1 VAGQERTGA
10 GRNRRLEVFL
20 RDVVIARY
28 GYSAA
33 AVRVEADG
41 SVVAAAAAR
50 GRGEPPVGD
59 ASRFDLASLTKPF
72 VATIAA
78 RLDAEGR
85 FPLELAIGEVL
96 PEAHPR
102 LARRTLDDLLRHR
115 SGLLPWAP
123 LYAPEARGA
132 GGSALTSDAPITDPR
147 WWGARRGTYSDLGYV
162 VFGAAVHAALGR
174 TLAEL
179 TREAGMPISVQ
190 PGGQPDVV
198 RCRLDT
204 GREVE
209 LASRLGIAVEP
220 LGPPSRGRAQDG
232 NARTMGG
239 LPGHAGLFADVRALT
254 ALGRAWLAPD
264 RAGPLG
270 DPLGGETVARALDGG
285 GRYARG
291 WRRAT
296 RRGSAGPALGRSAF
310 GHDGFTGGS
319 LWMDPERGLLVALLG
334 HRRDEH
340 LELGPL
346 RRELHRLGRRLAGE
360 CR

>member
-1 VAGQERTGA
+1 MEA
-10 GRNRRLEVFL
+10 FL
-20 RDVVIARY
+20 RDVLIGRC

-33 AVRVEADG
+33 VVRVEAG
-41 SVVAAAAAR
+41 GRVVGAAAAR
-50 GRGEPPVGD
+50 DLGEPPVSD

-72 VATIAA
+72 VATLAA

-85 FPLELAIGEVL
+85 LPLELAIGEVL
-96 PEAHPR
+96 PEAHSR
-102 LARRTLDDLLRHR
+102 LAGRTLDDLLRHR

-123 LYAPEARGA
+123 LYAREVRSARGF
-132 GGSALTSDAPITDPR
+132 ALTSDALITDPR

-162 VFGAAVHAALGR
+162 LFGATVYAALGS

-179 TREAGMPISVQ
+179 TKEAAGPISVQ

-198 RCRLDT
+198 PCRLDT

-209 LASRLGIAVEP
+209 LASRLGIAIEP
-220 LGPPSRGRAQDG
+220 LGPPRRGRAQDG
-232 NARTMGG
+232 NARTLGG

-270 DPLGGETVARALDGG
+270 DPLGVETVARALDGG

-296 RRGSAGPALGRSAF
+296 RRGSAGPALGPSAF

-319 LWMDPERGLLVALLG
+319 LWMDPERGLLVAMLG

-340 LELGPL
+340 LDLGPM
-346 RRELHRLGRRLAGE
+346 RRELHRLGSRLAE
-360 CR
+360 EFR